1 MNINTETIYLRS
13 SSLMI
18 TEVLSPTLTRGIE
31 LLSIT
36 ENLSLGSEMA
46 SLVMLTGIHCIS
58 EDSGWKRNSTEAV

>member
-1 MNINTETIYLRS
+1 
-13 SSLMI
+13 MI

-36 ENLSLGSEMA
+36 ENLSLGSDMA
-46 SLVMLTGIHCIS
+46 SSVMLTGIHCIS